1 MPQIRLEGSPVLLD
15 TVDIQTMLTEVHAAI
30 VRIAA
35 AKLADCKTLVLDAR
49 SDRIGD
55 TPATEAM
62 LHLEIRLLPG
72 RDLATKQALGAA
84 VTEIMAAAA
93 KPHQNGRTVQVTAE
107 ILEFARE
114 TYAKQVL
121 PA

>member
-1 MPQIRLEGSPVLLD
+1 
-15 TVDIQTMLTEVHAAI
+15 MLAEIHAAI

-35 AKLADCKTLVLDAR
+35 AKLVDCKTLVLAAHA
-49 SDRIGD
+49 DRIGD
-55 TPATEAM
+55 NPATEAM

-84 VTEIMAAAA
+84 VTEIMASAV
-93 KPHQNGRTVQVTAE
+93 KPHQNGRNLQVTAE